1 MGTVMDD
8 TNSQNRLMIF
18 RYFLTIFFIV
28 SAVIMGV
35 VTGFYYNEK
44 GDYLSHLRLEERVNV
59 KLEKALIESSLIEI
73 ISDLRFLSQQN
84 ELIEMLDKDDAG
96 EKYKDLIAREYREL
110 SRQKQKY
117 DQIRFI
123 DVAGMEKVRV
133 NFNNGD
139 LVIVPDHK
147 LQDKGNRYYFK
158 DTLALLDGE
167 IFISPF
173 DLNIERGKI
182 EEPLKPMIRLG
193 LPVFDGKNRKRGVVV
208 LNYLGDRLL
217 KTLKEIAEMS
227 PGNFMLVNSDGYWL
241 CSPDADDE
249 WGFMFRERKDRKFSS
264 DFPDVWKKILLSQST
279 QIESK
284 KGLFTSTTVHPVMK
298 SFRSST
304 GSADARGDSQKR
316 LKGSEYF
323 WKVVSYVPNKTL
335 QAGTKRLQ
343 TKLLLLI
350 FTLLLLVGISS
361 WIVAR
366 DMVRRKSYQMA
377 LYHSANFD
385 KLTELPNRALFLDR
399 LDQNLKQSERY
410 QRKFALL
417 FVDLDG
423 FKSVNDTLGHD
434 AGDALLTKT
443 AERLHDC
450 VREADTVARI
460 GGDEFTVIL
469 STIASVDDARTV
481 AKKIIAALSKP
492 FSIGDQKAQ
501 IGASIGISVFPENG
515 TDTETLLKR
524 ADDAMYTAK
533 KSGKNDYRLC
543 PD

>member
-1 MGTVMDD
+1 M
-8 TNSQNRLMIF
+8 
-18 RYFLTIFFIV
+18 
-28 SAVIMGV
+28 
-35 VTGFYYNEK
+35 
-44 GDYLSHLRLEERVNV
+44 
-59 KLEKALIESSLIEI
+59 
-73 ISDLRFLSQQN
+73 
-84 ELIEMLDKDDAG
+84 
-96 EKYKDLIAREYREL
+96 
-110 SRQKQKY
+110 
-117 DQIRFI
+117 
-123 DVAGMEKVRV
+123 
-133 NFNNGD
+133 
-139 LVIVPDHK
+139 
-147 LQDKGNRYYFK
+147 
-158 DTLALLDGE
+158 
-167 IFISPF
+167 
-173 DLNIERGKI
+173 
-182 EEPLKPMIRLG
+182 
-193 LPVFDGKNRKRGVVV
+193 
-208 LNYLGDRLL
+208 
-217 KTLKEIAEMS
+217 
-227 PGNFMLVNSDGYWL
+227 
-241 CSPDADDE
+241 
-249 WGFMFRERKDRKFSS
+249 
-264 DFPDVWKKILLSQST
+264 
-279 QIESK
+279 
-284 KGLFTSTTVHPVMK
+284 
-298 SFRSST
+298 
-304 GSADARGDSQKR
+304 
-316 LKGSEYF
+316 
-323 WKVVSYVPNKTL
+323 VSYVPNKTL

-361 WIVAR
+361 WIIAR

-434 AGDALLTKT
+434 AGDALLIKT

>member
-1 MGTVMDD
+1 MDD
-8 TNSQNRLMIF
+8 TNSQNRLTIF
-18 RYFLTIFFIV
+18 RYFLTIFFVV
-28 SAVIMGV
+28 SAVVAGV
-35 VTGFYYNEK
+35 ITGFYYNEK
-44 GDYLSHLRLEERVNV
+44 EDYLSRLKLEERVNV
-59 KLEKALIESSLIEI
+59 KLEMALIENSLIEI

-84 ELIEMLDKDDAG
+84 ELIKMLDKDDAG
-96 EKYKDLIAREYREL
+96 GKHKDLIAKEYREL

-123 DVAGMEKVRV
+123 DDTGMEKVRV

-139 LVIVPDHK
+139 LAIVPAHE
-147 LQDKGNRYYFK
+147 LQNKGDQYYFK
-158 DTLALLDGE
+158 DTLGLLHDE

-182 EEPLKPMIRLG
+182 EKPLKPMIRLG

-217 KTLKEIAEMS
+217 KTLKENSEMS

-241 CSPDADDE
+241 CSPDANDE
-249 WGFMFRERKDRKFSS
+249 WGFMLRERKDRKFSS
-264 DFPDVWKKILLSQST
+264 DFPDIWEKILPSQAT
-279 QIESK
+279 QIESE
-284 KGLFTSTTVHPVMK
+284 KGLFTSATVYPAMED
-298 SFRSST
+298 FRSST
-304 GSADARGDSQKR
+304 GSADAGGDSQKR
-316 LKGSEYF
+316 FKGSEYF
-323 WKVVSYVPNKTL
+323 WKVVSYVPNRTL
-335 QAGTKRLQ
+335 QANTKRLR
-343 TKLLLLI
+343 TKLLLLVLA
-350 FTLLLLVGISS
+350 LLLLVGISS
-361 WIVAR
+361 WIIAR
-366 DMVRRKSYQMA
+366 DMAKRKSYQKA

-385 KLTELPNRALFLDR
+385 KLTDLPNRALFLDR

-434 AGDALLTKT
+434 AGDALLIKT
-443 AERLHDC
+443 AQRLHDC

-469 STIASVDDARTV
+469 STIASVDDAQTV
-481 AKKIIAALSKP
+481 AKKIIQALSKP
-492 FSIGDQKAQ
+492 FNLGDQEAQ
-501 IGASIGISVFPENG
+501 IGASIGISLFPENG
-515 TDTETLLKR
+515 TTTETLLKK

-533 KSGKNDYRLC
+533 KSGKNDYRFN
-543 PD
+543 PG